1 MNFVDKKQLLR
12 PNLARIMVEVI
23 PQIHELHTKHPSNPG
38 NLKHDGT
45 PVTSLDLALSVLLE
59 NMTHE
64 HFKGVM
70 AYSEEN
76 FSEWSF
82 PMMAIDPIDGTKEY
96 ILNRPEWAVSVG
108 LIENE
113 DFHGQGWVYNPSTKE
128 LYSSE
133 QAKISFV
140 HKPVYYGEVSHSE
153 WDKGFYHSF
162 KSEKFKLTPKGSIAY
177 KLGRLS
183 GGQVDFVVSLAP
195 KNIWDIAAG
204 TLLCAESG
212 IKFYSQGK
220 EVTEVKQLYQPPLI
234 WCHEEI
240 SQELLNLF

>member
-1 MNFVDKKQLLR
+1 MVD
-12 PNLARIMVEVI
+12 II
-23 PQIHELHTKHPSNPG
+23 PQIHDLHVRHPSAPG

-64 HFKGVM
+64 HFKDVI

-76 FSEWSF
+76 FSEWNF
-82 PMMAIDPIDGTKEY
+82 PLMAIDPIDGTKEY

-113 DFHGQGWVYNPSTKE
+113 QFQGEGWVYNPLTKE
-128 LYSSE
+128 LFNSE
-133 QAKISFV
+133 QSQAKFV
-140 HKPVYYGEVSHSE
+140 QKSVYYGEVSHSE
-153 WDKGFYHSF
+153 WDKGFYQTF
-162 KSEKFKLTPKGSIAY
+162 KSEKFKLTPMGSIAY

-183 GGQVDFVVSLAP
+183 GGKVDFVVSLAP

-204 TLLCAESG
+204 TLLCAQSG
-212 IKFYSQGK
+212 MKFYSQGK
-220 EVTEVKQLYQPPLI
+220 EVKEVKQKYYPPLI
-234 WCHEEI
+234 WCHEEL